1 MPKAVVVDYPL
12 EIQRKHKPEGS
23 NLPLTLKFTQCL
35 VLSYLLFGL
44 VEREENAG
52 LGGNPAWIRLR
63 SSHGTR
69 GDHDRP
75 RCRDF
80 GLGVLWCQWSAPLLE
95 DPGICAREKRCTKHC
110 DGEEWTPSTGMKKQT
125 PSWWPGAK
133 GPGKAVWQ
141 GKMEILVLWNII
153 LGQLKLGP

>member
-35 VLSYLLFGL
+35 VLSYILFGL
-44 VEREENAG
+44 VEREENVG
-52 LGGNPAWIRLR
+52 LGGNPAGIRLR

-69 GDHDRP
+69 GAPACVQVWYDRDRP

-80 GLGVLWCQWSAPLLE
+80 GLGVL
-95 DPGICAREKRCTKHC
+95 
-110 DGEEWTPSTGMKKQT
+110 
-125 PSWWPGAK
+125 
-133 GPGKAVWQ
+133 
-141 GKMEILVLWNII
+141 
-153 LGQLKLGP
+153 